1 MSKSRRFLLP
11 LALLLLPAAGGE
23 TSSVA
28 PTFSAPTEITNV
40 YAPFQP
46 GAVKVYAGRSEG
58 AALVIVDLFLP
69 ETRAFMLAGKPVE
82 CVTLQETEFEDG
94 VISEISRNFFAQ
106 ADDGAVYYFGE
117 IVDHFASGQVTD
129 HEGSWLVGGPT
140 LPTDPAETATATA
153 PSLSMPAAPAVGDTW
168 HPENLPPVAQ
178 ENAVALATDTT
189 LKVRAGKFL
198 GVLLVQETSDLEDV
212 EVERKWYAPQV
223 GLVKTQAK
231 QEKLQLVSTM
241 LVQEPSPVPQDSPN

>member
-1 MSKSRRFLLP
+1 MSVPSKSLLP
-11 LALLLLPAAGGE
+11 LLALALLPGAGGE

-28 PTFSAPTEITNV
+28 PTFSAPTQFTNV

-58 AALVIVDLFLP
+58 AALVIVDLHLF
-69 ETRAFMLAGKPVE
+69 ETRTFMLGGKTVE

-94 VISEISRNFFAQ
+94 VVTEISRNYFAQ
-106 ADDGAVYYFGE
+106 ADDGAVWYFGE
-117 IVDHFASGQVTD
+117 VVDHYVSGQVAD

-140 LPTDPAETATATA
+140 LATDAAEIATATK
-153 PSLSMPAAPAVGDTW
+153 PSLYMPAAPAPGDAW
-168 HPENLPPVAQ
+168 QPEDLPPIAQ
-178 ENAVALATDTT
+178 ENALALATDTT

-223 GLVKTQAK
+223 GLVKSQSK

-241 LVQEPSPVPQDSPN
+241 LVQQ